1 MEELRSVDLVFRDTS
16 ACYLPF
22 FMLDRWTRP
31 RKDRRPV
38 VAEFSQVF
46 GIIILIVSAVI
57 GGILIL
63 SPGSI
68 RLQRPDC
75 GWVGWAFNIL
85 NLLIFLVM
93 IPLCGIMMLMGMD
106 IPLFICVPL
115 GSTPLNVIFEIIGLV
130 FFLAGSSLLLWSRLS
145 LRRSFRLGGVKPTQS
160 DYLTLHGPYR
170 LMRHP
175 MYLSAILVLIGLSL
189 ILLSL
194 LVVIMSLIMTWL
206 IWKLIPEE
214 EIQLDQAYPVA
225 YAEYCRRVP
234 GSLFPRQ
241 RIR

>member
-1 MEELRSVDLVFRDTS
+1 MI
-16 ACYLPF
+16 AQ
-22 FMLDRWTRP
+22 
-31 RKDRRPV
+31 
-38 VAEFSQVF
+38 FSHVF
-46 GIIILIVSAVI
+46 GAIILVVSAVI

-85 NLLIFLVM
+85 NLLFFLVL
-93 IPLCGIMMLMGMD
+93 IPLCGVMMLLD
-106 IPLFICVPL
+106 AHIPAFICVAL
-115 GSTPLNVIFEIIGLV
+115 GSTPLSLVLEVLGLI

-145 LRRSFRLGGVKPTQS
+145 LRRSFRLGGVRPSQT
-160 DYLTLHGPYR
+160 DYLTMHGPYR

-175 MYLSAILVLIGLSL
+175 MYLSAILVLFGLTF

-194 LVVIMSLIMTWL
+194 LMAIMFLIMVGL
-206 IWKLIPEE
+206 VIKLIPEE
-214 EIQLDQAYPVA
+214 ENQLDQAYPVA

-234 GSLFPRQ
+234 GSMMPRK
-241 RIR
+241 RKR